1 MICITHSDLKK
12 LAQSNVFKIIFF
24 NSPRENNL
32 RLLSM
37 KACACAGA
45 ARTSRTIC
53 IRLLA
58 NYRGCLSL
66 EENLTVVEVLDNSSF
81 AFEAKA

>member
-1 MICITHSDLKK
+1 MICIKHSDLKK
-12 LAQSNVFKIIFF
+12 LVQSNVFKIIFF

-37 KACACAGA
+37 NACACAGA
-45 ARTSRTIC
+45 ARTSSTIY

-58 NYRGCLSL
+58 NYRGYLSS